1 MAKPERLPG
10 GFELANGR
18 AADRV
23 SEKEAEAGRSRRGSR
38 TASAAAS
45 PWHGPGLRLQR
56 LHKETFLGAAV
67 SLLVRDRRQ
76 AGPRALRRA
85 PRPPPGRV
93 PWAAWPPPG
102 SPTPVAPRPPPRSR
116 TPSSPL
122 ARSSGSRQN
131 VAPAPPPRRGPSSP
145 PANGRAGRLPPDLAS
160 GRTLLLPTPPSGR
173 ASPFS
178 LWAETGPLLPAGGW
192 SSLLPADG
200 DRPGPATP
208 VRRWASPRPP
218 LPPCGPRLGSYLSAP
233 RRQRCPP
240 AAASRPP
247 DPAGGG
253 SGITRPGGLTGGSVP
268 LPAPPGV

>member
-67 SLLVRDRRQ
+67 SLLVRGRRR
-76 AGPRALRRA
+76 AGPRALRDV

-93 PWAAWPPPG
+93 PTG
-102 SPTPVAPRPPPRSR
+102 SMAPTGVASPRRPPPP
-116 TPSSPL
+116 TPRGRPRL
-122 ARSSGSRQN
+122 QPPGALGAARQN

-145 PANGRAGRLPPDLAS
+145 PANGRARSLPPDLAS
-160 GRTLLLPTPPSGR
+160 GRTLLPPPPPSGR

-192 SSLLPADG
+192 TFPFSADG
-200 DRPGPATP
+200 DRLRAPCLPVGVAPATSL
-208 VRRWASPRPP
+208 SPRAALSPGGR
-218 LPPCGPRLGSYLSAP
+218 LP
-233 RRQRCPP
+233 
-240 AAASRPP
+240 ASRPR
-247 DPAGGG
+247 G
-253 SGITRPGGLTGGSVP
+253 SGITCPGGLTGGFAP
-268 LPAPPGV
+268 LPAPPDV